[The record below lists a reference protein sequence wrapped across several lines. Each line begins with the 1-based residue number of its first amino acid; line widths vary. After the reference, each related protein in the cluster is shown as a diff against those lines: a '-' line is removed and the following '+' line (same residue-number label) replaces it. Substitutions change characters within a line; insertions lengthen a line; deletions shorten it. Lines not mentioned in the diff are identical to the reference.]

1 MKQKIVIS
9 SRLSESEIAA
19 VNSVAATRKIS
30 KSEAIS
36 YIIRSYSSTQN
47 QSVLSSIS
55 DEILNAKNEINQSL
69 FLIRSLLSRVEKDE
83 KINKYLTL
91 YDFAER
97 AGKETAK
104 SYLEAAEKRALSE
117 IKA

>member
-1 MKQKIVIS
+1 MKQKTAIS
-9 SRLSESEIAA
+9 SRLSETEIAV
-19 VNSVAATRKIS
+19 VNSVATSKKIS

-36 YIIRSYSSTQN
+36 YIIRAYSSTQN

-55 DEILNAKNEINQSL
+55 DEIVQVKNEINQSL
-69 FLIRSLLSRVEKDE
+69 FLIRSLLSRVEKDT
-83 KINKYLTL
+83 KTAKYLSL

-104 SYLEAAEKRALSE
+104 NYLEAAEKRALSE
-117 IKA
+117 VKA